1 MNPTESPYDQPE
13 PAVERLRMEVLRRMG
28 PALRLEN
35 GLRLIRTARELKESR
50 IASLHPDWSPDQ
62 VRKET
67 ARIFLHAVA

>member
-1 MNPTESPYDQPE
+1 MKTTESQRDMPD
-13 PAVERLRMEVLRRMG
+13 PAVELLRMEVLRKMG
-28 PALRLEN
+28 PAVRLER

-62 VRKET
+62 VRRET